1 MSKIKSTRASE
12 LISYGALSQEY
23 ARTKCGYAL
32 VTTTTARDAVI
43 IAEQEAEERHANQL
57 QELKNIIVDVR
68 IETCSH
74 RNGKIC
80 FVDME
85 RCRGVECLKIKAFSN
100 KLSQKLTEKQ

>member
-1 MSKIKSTRASE
+1 MIKIKSQQ
-12 LISYGALSQEY
+12 ALEY
-23 ARTKCGYAL
+23 LHGTSNEKEFLNMADLLPLCDAIK
-32 VTTTTARDAVI
+32 AVI
-43 IAEQEAEERHANQL
+43 IAEQEAEERHTKQL

-85 RCRGVECLKIKAFSN
+85 RCRGVECLKIKTFSN